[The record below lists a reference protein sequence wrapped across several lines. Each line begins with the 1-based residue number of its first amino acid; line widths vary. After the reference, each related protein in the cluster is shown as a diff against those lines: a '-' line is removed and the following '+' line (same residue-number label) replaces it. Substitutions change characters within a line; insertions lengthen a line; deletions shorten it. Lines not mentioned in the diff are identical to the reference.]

1 MSLNIFIDVDGTL
14 LNSKEQIDP
23 RAKEILRQT
32 VLKLSAEYPD
42 SGLYLWSGAGGAYAR
57 KAAEDCGV
65 VSFFSGFAGK
75 PDVIVDDN
83 PSSVFPRRAI
93 LWRGDGQWGTFQKN
107 LFVEHSPSS
116 RLKQT
121 TADILKWVKQT
132 DGRFASL
139 YRQNHPVIPIPFFGE
154 IETAEIA
161 TVAVNPSSKEF
172 DGERGWG
179 FQMTH
184 EKLAVRLVNYFRQW
198 NPPPHAWFTRLETKL
213 RLEGHSYHFNT
224 AHIDLSPRAT
234 RSMRSFKLQPGK
246 FLNMVNADAR
256 KWFLVLLR
264 LAKRL
269 RVIRFDEAGIIS
281 AAGKNSLAQHIQQA
295 LPEIWSEIEARK
307 LEISLI

>member
-14 LNSKEQIDP
+14 LNSNEQIDP
-23 RAKEILRQT
+23 RAKEILRHM

-57 KAAEDCGV
+57 KAAESCGV
-65 VSFFSGFAGK
+65 VSYFSGFAGK

-93 LWRGDGQWGTFQKN
+93 FWRGDEQWGALQKK
-107 LFVEHSPSS
+107 LFVEHSPSNC
-116 RLKQT
+116 LKQT
-121 TADILKWVKQT
+121 IGEILEWVMQT

-139 YRQNHPVIPIPFFGE
+139 YRLNHPVIPIPFFGE
-154 IETAEIA
+154 IETAEIV

-172 DGERGWG
+172 DTERGLVLP
-179 FQMTH
+179 MAS
-184 EKLAVRLVNYFRQW
+184 EKLAVRMVNYFRQW

-213 RLEGHSYHFNT
+213 RLDGHSYHFNT

-234 RSMRSFKLQPGK
+234 RSMRTFGPQPGK
-246 FLNMVNADAR
+246 FLNMVNTDAR

-269 RVIRFDEAGIIS
+269 KAIGFDQAGIIS
-281 AAGKNSLAQHIQQA
+281 AEGKNSLAQHIEKF
-295 LPEIWSEIEARK
+295 LPEIWREIQIRQ
-307 LEISLI
+307 LEVFVI

>member
-1 MSLNIFIDVDGTL
+1 MDVDGTL
-14 LNSKEQIDP
+14 LNSNGQMDP

-65 VSFFSGFAGK
+65 VSFFAGFSGK

-93 LWRGDGQWGTFQKN
+93 IWRGDGQWGTFPKK
-107 LFVEHSPSS
+107 LFIENSPSS
-116 RLKQT
+116 SLKNTVREILEWIEQT
-121 TADILKWVKQT
+121 N
-132 DGRFASL
+132 GRFVNL
-139 YRQNHPVIPIPFFGE
+139 YRPNHLTVPIPFFGE
-154 IETAEIA
+154 IETAEVL

-172 DGERGWG
+172 DEERGWS
-179 FQMTH
+179 FQMPP

-213 RLEGHSYHFNT
+213 RLEGHSYHFDT

-234 RSMRSFKLQPGK
+234 RSMRTFKMQPGK
-246 FLNMVNADAR
+246 FLNMVNTDAR
-256 KWFLVLLR
+256 KWFLVLLC

-269 RVIRFDEAGIIS
+269 RAIRFDEAGIIS
-281 AAGKNSLAQHIQQA
+281 AKGKNSLANHIQQF
-295 LPEIWSEIEARK
+295 LPEVWREIHARN
-307 LEISLI
+307 LEVSLI

>member
-14 LNSKEQIDP
+14 LNSNEQIDP

-93 LWRGDGQWGTFQKN
+93 LWRGDGQWGAFQKN
-107 LFVEHSPSS
+107 LFVEHSPSN

-121 TADILKWVKQT
+121 TRDIWEWVNQ
-132 DGRFASL
+132 
-139 YRQNHPVIPIPFFGE
+139 
-154 IETAEIA
+154 
-161 TVAVNPSSKEF
+161 
-172 DGERGWG
+172 
-179 FQMTH
+179 
-184 EKLAVRLVNYFRQW
+184 
-198 NPPPHAWFTRLETKL
+198 
-213 RLEGHSYHFNT
+213 GHSFHFNT

-269 RVIRFDEAGIIS
+269 RVVRFDEAGIIS
-281 AAGKNSLAQHIQQA
+281 AARENSLAQHIQQS
-295 LPEIWSEIEARK
+295 LPEIWREIEARE
-307 LEISLI
+307 LEVSLI

>member
-14 LNSKEQIDP
+14 LNSNEQIDP

-93 LWRGDGQWGTFQKN
+93 LWRGDGQWGAFQKN
-107 LFVEHSPSS
+107 LFVEHSPSNH
-116 RLKQT
+116 LKQT
-121 TADILKWVKQT
+121 TRDIWEWVNQT
-132 DGRFASL
+132 DRRFASL
-139 YRQNHPVIPIPFFGE
+139 YRPNHPVIPTPFFGE

-172 DGERGWG
+172 DGERGWS
-179 FQMTH
+179 FPMTS

-213 RLEGHSYHFNT
+213 RLEGHSYHFDT

-234 RSMRSFKLQPGK
+234 RSMRSFKLQPGN
-246 FLNMVNADAR
+246 FLNMVNADAG

-281 AAGKNSLAQHIQQA
+281 AAGKKSLAQHIQQS
-295 LPEIWSEIEARK
+295 LPEIWREIEARK
-307 LEISLI
+307 LEVSLI